1 MKFIFAVPVIAVG
14 LLSGCATSVAVPSG
28 MKAGQFVTFSCE
40 GGKSFQA
47 RAAEDGSSV
56 RVRYEGGYE
65 LDNKGA
71 GVYEAEG
78 WKLVTQG
85 AGATEL
91 IHNRKSLLKSCK
103 SA

>member
-1 MKFIFAVPVIAVG
+1 MKSVFTLPLVAVA
-14 LLSGCATSVAVPSG
+14 LLAACATSPVLPVG

-91 IHNRKSLLKSCK
+91 IHNGKSLLKSCK
-103 SA
+103 ST

>member
-1 MKFIFAVPVIAVG
+1 MKFTVYLPLAAVS
-14 LLSGCATSVAVPSG
+14 LLAACATSSPLPVG

-91 IHNRKSLLKSCK
+91 IHNGKSLLKSCK